1 MNTVYNIYLSTYI
14 EGEIMSTKLKVMT
27 IFGTRPE
34 AIKMAPL
41 VLELEKYPDLIE
53 SIVTVTAQHRQML
66 DQVLEI
72 FKITPDHDLNI
83 MKDRQTLTEITT
95 RALEGL
101 DTVMKEVKPDLVL
114 VHGDTT
120 TTFVASLAAFYNQ
133 IAVGHVEAGL
143 RTFNKY
149 SPFPEE
155 MNRQITG
162 IIADLHFSPTQQSAG
177 NLLRE
182 NKKEETIYVTGNT
195 AIDALKTTVTDTYE
209 HEVLKKIG
217 NDRLILLTA
226 HRRENLGE
234 PMRNM
239 FRAIKRL
246 VNEHDDVQ
254 VVYPVHLNPAVREVA
269 EEILGNDARIHLI
282 EPLGVLDFH
291 NFASRAYII
300 LTDSGGVQEEAPSL
314 GVPVLVLRDT
324 TERPEGI
331 EAGTLKLAGVDEET
345 IYKLAYELL
354 NNPAEYEKMSKASN
368 PYGDGQASHRIV
380 QAILFHFGKIKT
392 RPEPFNV

>member
-1 MNTVYNIYLSTYI
+1 MAEKV
-14 EGEIMSTKLKVMT
+14 KVMT

-41 VLELEKYPDLIE
+41 VLELEKYNEQIE
-53 SIVTVTAQHRQML
+53 SVVTVTAQHREML

-72 FKITPDHDLNI
+72 FGVTPDHDLNI
-83 MKDRQTLTEITT
+83 MKERQSLSEVTT
-95 RALEGL
+95 RALQGL
-101 DTVMKEVKPDLVL
+101 DKIMQDEKPNVVL

-120 TTFVASLAAFYNQ
+120 TTFVASLAALYNK

-143 RTFNKY
+143 RTWNKY
-149 SPFPEE
+149 SPYPEE
-155 MNRQITG
+155 MNRQLTG
-162 IIADLHFSPTQQSAG
+162 VISDLNFAPTDTAAK
-177 NLLRE
+177 NLLNE
-182 NKKEETIYVTGNT
+182 NKPGDSIYVTGNT
-195 AIDALKTTVTDTYE
+195 AIDALKTTVKEDYS
-209 HEVLKKIG
+209 HEVLEKLG
-217 NDRLILLTA
+217 DDRLILLTA
-226 HRRENLGE
+226 HRRENLGD

-269 EEILGNDARIHLI
+269 DEILKGDNRIHLI
-282 EPLGVLDFH
+282 EPLGVVDFH
-291 NFASRAYII
+291 NFASRAHII

-331 EAGTLKLAGVDEET
+331 DAGTLKLAGTDEET
-345 IYKLAYELL
+345 IYELAKELLTDDTAYE
-354 NNPAEYEKMSKASN
+354 AMSKASN
-368 PYGDGQASHRIV
+368 PYGDGEASRRIV
-380 QAILFHFGKIKT
+380 EAILHYFGKST
-392 RPEPFNV
+392 ERPDTFRVL

>member
-1 MNTVYNIYLSTYI
+1 MA
-14 EGEIMSTKLKVMT
+14 TKLKVMT

-41 VLELEKYPDLIE
+41 VLELEKHEEIE

-72 FKITPDHDLNI
+72 FGITPDHDLNI
-83 MKDRQTLTEITT
+83 MKDRQTLIEVTS

-101 DTVMKEVKPDLVL
+101 DKVMKEVKPDIVL

-133 IAVGHVEAGL
+133 ISVGHVEAGL
-143 RTFNKY
+143 RTWNKY
-149 SPFPEE
+149 SPYPEE
-155 MNRQITG
+155 MNRQLTG
-162 IIADLHFSPTQQSAG
+162 VMADLHFAPTDIAAK
-177 NLLRE
+177 NLLDE
-182 NKKEETIYVTGNT
+182 KKSGDHIFVTGNT
-195 AIDALKTTVTDTYE
+195 AIDALKTTVAEDYQ
-209 HEVLKKIG
+209 HDVLDQLG
-217 NDRLILLTA
+217 DDRLILLTA

-246 VNEHDDVQ
+246 VEEHDDIQ
-254 VVYPVHLNPAVREVA
+254 VVYPVHLNPAVRETA
-269 EEILGNDARIHLI
+269 DEILANDPRIHLI
-282 EPLGVLDFH
+282 EPLGVVDFH
-291 NFASRAYII
+291 NFASRAHII

-331 EAGTLKLAGVDEET
+331 QAGTLKLAGTEEEDIYSLAKELMMDDEE
-345 IYKLAYELL
+345 YER
-354 NNPAEYEKMSKASN
+354 MSQASN
-368 PYGDGQASHRIV
+368 PYGDGEASRRIV
-380 QAILFHFGKIKT
+380 EAILYHFRKNSE
-392 RPEPFNV
+392 RPESFYVNV

>member
-1 MNTVYNIYLSTYI
+1 M
-14 EGEIMSTKLKVMT
+14 GKRKVMT

-41 VLELEKYPDLIE
+41 VLELQQYEDIE

-66 DQVLEI
+66 DQVLDI
-72 FKITPDHDLNI
+72 FGIQPHYDLNI
-83 MKDRQTLTEITT
+83 MKERQTLVDITT
-95 RALEGL
+95 RALAGL
-101 DTVMKEVKPDLVL
+101 DDVMKKVKPDIVL

-143 RTFNKY
+143 RTWNKY

-155 MNRQITG
+155 MNRQLTG
-162 IIADLHFSPTQQSAG
+162 VLADLHFAPTAKAAE
-177 NLLRE
+177 NLRAE
-182 NKKEETIYVTGNT
+182 NKRDDAIFITGNT
-195 AIDALKTTVTDTYE
+195 AIDALKTTVRDTYTHPILE
-209 HEVLKKIG
+209 KVAG
-217 NDRLILLTA
+217 SRMILLTA

-246 VNEHDDVQ
+246 VDDYRDVQ
-254 VVYPVHLNPAVREVA
+254 VVYPVHLNPVVRELA
-269 EEILGNDARIHLI
+269 NEILGDDERIHLI
-282 EPLGVLDFH
+282 EPLDVVDFH
-291 NFASRAYII
+291 NFAARAYMI

-331 EAGTLKLAGVDEET
+331 EAGTLKLAGTDEQT
-345 IYKLAYELL
+345 IYKLASELL
-354 NNPAEYEKMSKASN
+354 TDEKAYDQMAKASN
-368 PYGDGQASHRIV
+368 PYGDGWASKRIV
-380 QAILFHFGKIKT
+380 EAIRYYFKQSDVPPT
-392 RPEPFNV
+392 PFQ